1 MTPVQIRRRN
11 KDHIFVTGQGNFLP
25 FLHQPWS
32 LSPNVEII
40 CHPGGVAEITLKE
53 GTLEFNQVH
62 AFIKTTFN
70 ETDIR
75 SDYV

>member
-11 KDHIFVTGQGNFLP
+11 HTHIFITGQDNFLP

-32 LSPNVEII
+32 LSPNIEII

-53 GTLEFNQVH
+53 NTSEIHLVH
-62 AFIKTTFN
+62 EFIKSTFN
-70 ETDIR
+70 ENDVR

>member
-1 MTPVQIRRRN
+1 MTPVQIRRR
-11 KDHIFVTGQGNFLP
+11 DHTRIYVTGQENFLP

-40 CHPGGVAEITLKE
+40 CHPGGTAEITLKE
-53 GTLEFNQVH
+53 DTSEFHDVH
-62 AFIKTTFN
+62 KFIKATFN
-70 ETDIR
+70 EADIR